1 MAVHH
6 LQDVRAAQEGGA
18 DRLAL
23 VAPGET
29 AGLSPDVAAASAVL
43 RAAELPV
50 RVMLRLN
57 DTTSTTGGEFTR
69 LIGLAEEYLSLGA
82 EGVVF
87 GFLDADLEVDVETC
101 EALARALP
109 AVPWTFHR
117 AIDAALDPRRAWR
130 QVKHLPGLTAVRS
143 GGSPQ
148 GLAHGYDD
156 LLALASGDPDVARLL
171 MPAGGLLAEHVPWF
185 ARAGVTQFHVGVAG
199 APRPHLQVLRRRG
212 LRALVAHP
220 AGLFGWG
227 AAGGLP
233 EGGPVILIDPPAVPA
248 HGRLWSHLV
257 SDTSYD
263 ELHEFAAAHGIPAR
277 GFERDHYDVPDQFY
291 DRLVEAGAVPVSSR
305 ELVGRLVRAGLRRRK
320 SEPG

>member
-1 MAVHH
+1 MSSGHLLEVAVHH
-6 LQDVRAAQEGGA
+6 VQDVRGAQEGGA

-23 VAPGET
+23 VAPGG
-29 AGLSPDVAAASAVL
+29 AGGAGQTGQSPDVAAASAVL
-43 RAAELPV
+43 RSTDLPV

-57 DTTSTTGGEFTR
+57 DSTTTTGGEFTR
-69 LIGLAEEYLSLGA
+69 LVGLAEEYLALGA

-87 GFLDADLEVDVETC
+87 GFLDKDLEIDVETC

-156 LLALASGDPDVARLL
+156 LLALATGDPDVARLL

-185 ARAGVTQFHVGVAG
+185 ARAGVTQFHVGVQV
-199 APRPHLQVLRRRG
+199 RPGQ
-212 LRALVAHP
+212 
-220 AGLFGWG
+220 
-227 AAGGLP
+227 
-233 EGGPVILIDPPAVPA
+233 
-248 HGRLWSHLV
+248 
-257 SDTSYD
+257 TYKSYVD
-263 ELHEFAAAHGIPAR
+263 AEFVRSWRTLLDSAPAR
-277 GFERDHYDVPDQFY
+277 
-291 DRLVEAGAVPVSSR
+291 
-305 ELVGRLVRAGLRRRK
+305 
-320 SEPG
+320 